1 MDECESVES
10 NDCHFNASCNN
21 TEGSYTC
28 RCLGGYQ
35 GDGKNCTG
43 KYHRINWGLLG
54 NWPPTPPLSQHSHLL
69 TPRLG
74 QNCELGEGL
83 VVSYQK
89 PHLIHIIYHSLLV
102 NESFLMR
109 IGYYFV
115 LSKLLSPAVLHF
127 VVQTRFVRT
136 LMDVPFVPV
145 ILVTKATDITVQVGC
160 LARVTRVV
168 SINPFWFLVRK
179 GELNR
184 R

>member
-1 MDECESVES
+1 M
-10 NDCHFNASCNN
+10 
-21 TEGSYTC
+21 
-28 RCLGGYQ
+28 
-35 GDGKNCTG
+35 
-43 KYHRINWGLLG
+43 
-54 NWPPTPPLSQHSHLL
+54 
-69 TPRLG
+69 
-74 QNCELGEGL
+74 
-83 VVSYQK
+83 VSYQK
-89 PHLIHIIYHSLLV
+89 PHLIHIIYHSRSLLV
-102 NESFLMR
+102 HESFLMR

-160 LARVTRVV
+160 LSRVTRVV